1 MQQKQVDIFIIG
13 GGING
18 TGIARDAA
26 GRGLSVMLCE
36 KEDLASGTSS
46 ASTKLI
52 HGGLRYLENYDF
64 MLVRHSLIEREVL
77 LRSAPHIIWPL
88 RFILPHHKDLRSAFI
103 LRAGLFIYD
112 NLGGRKDLPATRSR
126 NLRTH
131 KVGRPL
137 DPKLRKGFEYSDCW
151 VDDARLVALNAVD
164 ANERGAIIKTR
175 TEFLHAKRVD
185 NLWSIRYQDDAGEH
199 LIKAKTL
206 VNAAGPWLSITD
218 DEIEDSKS
226 ATIPVRL
233 VKGSHIIV
241 NKVYKGKH
249 AYIFQHADG
258 RIVFTIP
265 YEGKFTLIGT
275 TEATLEGPIENAE
288 ISQQEIEYLCEL
300 ASKYFIDEISP
311 DDVVHTY
318 SGVRGLKDE
327 DEEASEVSRDYE
339 LNIDEVDGKAPLL
352 SVIGGKITTFRK
364 LSEDALELLSPFLGV
379 KDAPWT
385 EKAILPGGD
394 LPNGN
399 FEEFLE
405 SQSARYPWF
414 SKREILRLCRS
425 YGTRMDDFLGFAQQL
440 SDLGKDFGAG
450 FTQAEL
456 DYLIEH
462 EWVITL
468 EDVLWRRSKL
478 LLHLSEKSKKE
489 IAKYLQNH

>member
-1 MQQKQVDIFIIG
+1 MQQKKVDIFIIG

-218 DEIEDSKS
+218 DEIEDSKP

-288 ISQQEIEYLCEL
+288 ISKQEIEYLCEL

-327 DEEASEVSRDYE
+327 DEDASEVSRDYE

-352 SVIGGKITTFRK
+352 SVVGGKITTFRK

-379 KDAPWT
+379 KDKPWT
-385 EKAILPGGD
+385 EEAILPGGD

-425 YGTRMDDFLGFAQQL
+425 YGTRMDDFLGFAQKL
-440 SDLGKDFGAG
+440 LDLGKDFGAG

-462 EWVITL
+462 EWAITL

-489 IAKYLQNH
+489 IKRYLDNH

>member
-13 GGING
+13 GGVNG

-36 KEDLASGTSS
+36 KDDLASGTSS

-131 KVGRPL
+131 KVGKPL

-164 ANERGAIIKTR
+164 ANEHGAIIKTR

-218 DEIEDSKS
+218 DEIEDSKP

-275 TEATLEGPIENAE
+275 TEATLEGPIENAK

-327 DEEASEVSRDYE
+327 DEDASEVSRDYE
-339 LNIDEVDGKAPLL
+339 LNIDEVDGQAPLL
-352 SVIGGKITTFRK
+352 SVVGGKITTFRK

-385 EKAILPGGD
+385 EEAILPGGD

-462 EWVITL
+462 EWAITL

-489 IAKYLQNH
+489 IKKYLDNH